1 MPEYDRA
8 MRERPARLERLP
20 QQYFGVLLASVAR
33 HATLEG
39 EPLIDLGRGN
49 PETGPPPHVVEAL
62 CRAAERPDVHGYS
75 SFRGLPT
82 LREALAERYRS
93 HYGVEL
99 DPTTEVAV
107 VPGTKTAI
115 VELSLVLADE
125 GQTVVLPDPYY
136 PDYPSAPALAGA
148 RTGLLPLTPSRGW
161 APDFSRAPAG
171 DVAAVYLNYPNNP
184 CAVAVPDG
192 AFEDAI
198 EYAHRTGAAVVHDFA
213 YGDLVFDG
221 REPRS
226 FLATPGA
233 KDVGVEIF
241 SMSKSYG
248 MAGWRVG
255 FVVGNAEIVER
266 INLLNDHCRV
276 GIFRPIQEACIAALT
291 GPQDSVAERRDTYQ
305 RRRDRVAEVLGPITC
320 EGTFYVWLKLPNG
333 LTAETLL
340 TEHRLAVAPGE
351 GFGPSGAGWVRLS
364 LAVSDETLE
373 LGLERLARA
382 LTSGR

>member
-1 MPEYDRA
+1 
-8 MRERPARLERLP
+8 MRGRPARLERLP
-20 QQYFGVLLASVAR
+20 DQYFGVLLASVAR
-33 HATLEG
+33 HAALEG

-49 PETGPPPHVVEAL
+49 PETGPPAHVVEAL

-75 SFRGLPT
+75 PFRGLPA
-82 LREALAERYRS
+82 LREALAERYRT

-99 DPTTEVAV
+99 DPDAEVAV

-115 VELSLVLADE
+115 VELALVLADE

-148 RTGLLPLTPSRGW
+148 RTGLLPLTPSRAW
-161 APDFSRAPAG
+161 APDFSRAPAE

-184 CAVAVPDG
+184 CAVAAPDG
-192 AFEDAI
+192 AFEDAVA
-198 EYAHRTGAAVVHDFA
+198 YAQQTGAAVVHDFA

-233 KDVGVEIF
+233 TEVGVEMF

-266 INLLNDHCRV
+266 INLVNDHCRV
-276 GIFRPIQEACIAALT
+276 GIFRPVQEACIAALT
-291 GPQDSVAERRDTYQ
+291 GPQDSVAKRRDTYQ
-305 RRRDRVAEVLGPITC
+305 RRRDRVAEALGPITC
-320 EGTFYVWLKLPNG
+320 EGTFYVWVELPEG
-333 LTAETLL
+333 LTAEQLL
-340 TEHRLAVAPGE
+340 TGHRLAVAPGE
-351 GFGPSGAGWVRLS
+351 GFGPSGSGWVRLS

-373 LGLERLARA
+373 LGLERFASALSAPRA
-382 LTSGR
+382 ALPPQA

>member
-1 MPEYDRA
+1 M
-8 MRERPARLERLP
+8 LEC
-20 QQYFGVLLASVAR
+20 
-33 HATLEG
+33 
-39 EPLIDLGRGN
+39 EPLVDLGRGN
-49 PETGPPPHVVEAL
+49 PETGPPAHVVEAL
-62 CRAAERPDVHGYS
+62 DEAAGLETAHGYAP
-75 SFRGLPT
+75 FRSLPE
-82 LREALAERYRS
+82 LRAALAERYRS
-93 HYGVEL
+93 HYGVQL
-99 DPTTEVAV
+99 DPDTEVAV

-115 VELSLVLADE
+115 VELCLALAEE
-125 GQTVVLPDPYY
+125 GETVVLPDPFY
-136 PDYPSAPALAGA
+136 PDYPSGPALAGA
-148 RTGLLPLTPSRGW
+148 DIAYVPLDPGSGW
-161 APDFSRAPAG
+161 PPDFSQAPAEN
-171 DVAAVYLNYPNNP
+171 VAAVYLNFPSNP
-184 CAVAVPDG
+184 AAVAVPDG
-192 AFEDAI
+192 AFEDAVA
-198 EYAHRTGAAVVHDFA
+198 YAQTTGAAIVHDFA

-233 KDVGVEIF
+233 KEVGVEMF

-305 RRRDRVAEVLGPITC
+305 RRRDRVIEVLGPQTC
-320 EGTFYVWLKLPNG
+320 EGTFYIWIKLPES
-333 LTAETLL
+333 LTAEDLL
-340 TEHRLAVAPGE
+340 TEHRVVVAPGE
-351 GFGPSGAGWVRLS
+351 GFGPSGEGWIRLS

-382 LTSGR
+382 FS

>member
-1 MPEYDRA
+1 
-8 MRERPARLERLP
+8 MRVAPAWLDRLP
-20 QQYFGVLLASVAR
+20 EQYFGALLGRVA
-33 HATLEG
+33 AAADG
-39 EPLIDLGRGN
+39 GAPLVDLGRGN

-62 CRAAERPDVHGYS
+62 TRAAGRADVHGYS
-75 SFRGLPT
+75 PFRGLPE
-82 LREALAERYRS
+82 LRAALAERYRT

-99 DPTTEVAV
+99 DPDSEIAV

-125 GQTVVLPDPYY
+125 GQVVVLPDPHY
-136 PDYPSAPALAGA
+136 PDYPTGPALVDA
-148 RTGLLPLTPSRGW
+148 RIEYVPLEPERGW
-161 APDFSRAPAG
+161 APRFEQAPTD
-171 DVAAVYLNYPNNP
+171 DVAAVYLNYPSNP
-184 CAVAVPDG
+184 CAIAVPDG

-198 EYAHRTGAAVVHDFA
+198 AYAQRTGAAVVHDFA

-233 KDVGVEIF
+233 KETGVELF

-276 GIFRPIQEACIAALT
+276 GIFRPIQEACIAALA
-291 GPQDSVAERRDTYQ
+291 GAQDSVAERRDTYQ
-305 RRRDRVAEVLGPITC
+305 RRRDRVAEALGPITC
-320 EGTFYVWLKLPNG
+320 EGTFYVWLKLPEH
-333 LTAETLL
+333 LTAEQLL
-340 TEHRLAVAPGE
+340 TEHRLVLAPGE

-364 LAVSDETLE
+364 LAVTDETLE
-373 LGLERLARA
+373 RGLERLAAA
-382 LTSGR
+382 L